1 MSRFREYSAASLMLV
16 LFLFAGVCARAAD
29 PHRLAPDGTFIAT
42 TGRIMMIDLKNK
54 TLRVRG
60 SDDQFIQNFLQ
71 ARQGDSPLVITFP
84 GGATISFP
92 QRNGKHPSGAS
103 STTPNPNEYTV
114 VITRKTVIQDGAES
128 LHLEDFNVG
137 ETISIHGWYAGSV
150 LTASRIA
157 KWS

>member
-1 MSRFREYSAASLMLV
+1 MLV
-16 LFLFAGVCARAAD
+16 LFLLSGVFAKAAD
-29 PHRLAPDGTFIAT
+29 RHRLVPDGMFIAT
-42 TGRIMMIDLKNK
+42 TGRIMMIDLKNR

-60 SDDQFIQNFLQ
+60 SDDQFIEKFLLAKQ
-71 ARQGDSPLVITFP
+71 RDSSLVITFP

-92 QRNGKHPSGAS
+92 QRPAKHPSGAN

-114 VITRKTVIQDGAES
+114 VITSKTVIQDGAENV
-128 LHLEDFNVG
+128 HLEDFTVG
-137 ETISIHGWYAGSV
+137 ESISIHGWYTGNT